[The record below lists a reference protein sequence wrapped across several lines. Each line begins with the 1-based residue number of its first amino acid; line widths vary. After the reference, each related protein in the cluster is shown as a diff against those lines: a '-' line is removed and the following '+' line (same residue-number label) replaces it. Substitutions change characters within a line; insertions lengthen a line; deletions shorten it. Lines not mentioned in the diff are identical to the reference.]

1 MPIWRFC
8 WLIIILVVIG
18 QCQATDIPFVF
29 EKSLYDVASYTTDQL
44 ESIRSSS
51 PDLVGVTAI
60 SALDDYQYVET
71 YEIGGVR
78 VDLTV
83 EDLRRLFDARETG
96 MC

>member
-1 MPIWRFC
+1 
-8 WLIIILVVIG
+8 
-18 QCQATDIPFVF
+18 
-29 EKSLYDVASYTTDQL
+29 L

-78 VDLTV
+78 VDLTE

>member
-1 MPIWRFC
+1 MVAFA
-8 WLIIILVVIG
+8 L
-18 QCQATDIPFVF
+18 AHNTA
-29 EKSLYDVASYTTDQL
+29 SHVASYTTDQL

-51 PDLVGVTAI
+51 PELVGVTAI
-60 SALDDYQYVET
+60 SALDDYQYLET

>member
-1 MPIWRFC
+1 
-8 WLIIILVVIG
+8 
-18 QCQATDIPFVF
+18 
-29 EKSLYDVASYTTDQL
+29 L

-51 PDLVGVTAI
+51 PELVGVTAI
-60 SALDDYQYVET
+60 SALDDYQYLET